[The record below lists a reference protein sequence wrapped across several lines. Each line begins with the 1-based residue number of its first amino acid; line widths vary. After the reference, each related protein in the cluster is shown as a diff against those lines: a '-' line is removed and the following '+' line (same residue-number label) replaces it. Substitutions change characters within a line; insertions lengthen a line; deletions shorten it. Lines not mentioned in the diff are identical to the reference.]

1 MLVLVL
7 GVRCVGSVAWFAVGV
22 GVVLVWVALADAR
35 CPPVWGVGIERSVSV
50 SDGLLGV
57 GWHVWACSG

>member
-7 GVRCVGSVAWFAVGV
+7 AARSMGRVACFAAGV
-22 GVVLVWVALADAR
+22 GVALVWVALADAR
-35 CPPVWGVGIERSVSV
+35 CLPVWDVGIERSVGV